1 MRPYGKSKQ
10 LVQRRERARA
20 LLRRGQSPAQVATQ
34 IGTTTRSLR
43 RWRRE
48 SRQPKRSSA
57 ARAPGRPGRLSA
69 SQLCCLEQA
78 LQRGA
83 SADGYAEDYWTL
95 ERIGQLIRGLF
106 GVRYHLSSVW
116 HLLQRLG
123 WSCQRPQRR
132 TFARDD
138 AAIAHWKH
146 YVWPQ
151 IKKVAYAGRALGF
164 CR

>member
-1 MRPYGKSKQ
+1 MRPYGTAKQ
-10 LVQRRERARA
+10 LAQRRRRARA
-20 LLRRGQSPAQVATQ
+20 LLRQGQAPAQVAKRL
-34 IGTTTRSLR
+34 GTTTRSLR

-48 SRQPKRSSA
+48 FRRPKRLSA
-57 ARAPGRPGRLSA
+57 QRVPGRPSCLSA

-78 LQRGA
+78 LQCGA
-83 SADGYAEDYWTL
+83 CADGYAEDYWTL
-95 ERIGQLIRGLF
+95 ERIGRLIQERF
-106 GVRYHLSSVW
+106 RVRYHVSSVW

-138 AAIAHWKH
+138 KAIAHWKH

-151 IKKVAYAGRALGF
+151 IKKVASTGGELGF